1 MKKGT
6 EPWGKT
12 WGTEN
17 EGLSVNA
24 ATGEIITI
32 LMSCCYE

>member
-6 EPWGKT
+6 EPWG
-12 WGTEN
+12 TEN
-17 EGLSVNA
+17 EGLSINA
-24 ATGEIITI
+24 ATGDIITI